1 MGVSKQVEVILAD
14 AQQSEPEAEAEAED
28 CSAATR
34 VHRNRNIYPSNL
46 EGLRKHTVPATSERH
61 CGRPF
66 DLTCI
71 TVLSLHELVHNT
83 NTAHR
88 FQQLRTESF
97 LLASSILPLNPLSRK
112 RYLGVMNNPISST
125 SVVIWGKERAVT
137 Q

>member
-14 AQQSEPEAEAEAED
+14 AQQSEPEAEAED

-46 EGLRKHTVPATSERH
+46 EGLRKLTVPATSERH

-66 DLTCI
+66 DLTYI
-71 TVLSLHELVHNT
+71 TVLSLHEFVHNT

-88 FQQLRTESF
+88 FQQLRTEPF
-97 LLASSILPLNPLSRK
+97 LLTSSILPPNPLSRK
-112 RYLGVMNNPISST
+112 RYLGAMKNPISST
-125 SVVIWGKERAVT
+125 SVVVWG
-137 Q
+137 